1 MGQIRRR
8 IVREHIELGSLN
20 KGGFW
25 FLDSQMDEIC
35 FRIELYSNKKCKSHC
50 LCRIQCCLIR
60 VIRPLSDIVISLSI
74 HSPRDD
80 PSS

>member
-1 MGQIRRR
+1 MEFYFEFGLLGDKGQIRR

-35 FRIELYSNKKCKSHC
+35 FPIKLYSNKK
-50 LCRIQCCLIR
+50 I
-60 VIRPLSDIVISLSI
+60 
-74 HSPRDD
+74 
-80 PSS
+80 